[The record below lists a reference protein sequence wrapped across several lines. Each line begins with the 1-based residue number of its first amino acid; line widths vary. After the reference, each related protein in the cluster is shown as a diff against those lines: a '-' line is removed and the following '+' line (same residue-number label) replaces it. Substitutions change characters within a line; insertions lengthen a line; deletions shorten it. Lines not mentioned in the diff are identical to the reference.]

1 VLLPAAGE
9 VRILDRAALT
19 PMRTLF
25 VGGTP
30 RNVTFDSRGE
40 TALVTTEE
48 AVVFIQ

>member
-1 VLLPAAGE
+1 
-9 VRILDRAALT
+9 
-19 PMRTLF
+19 

-30 RNVTFDSRGE
+30 RNVTFDRLGT